1 MASFERSDSN
11 VVVKRGKESKV
22 MISNIVQNSVRFAQ
36 PIEIAKV
43 SLSSA
48 KTTAT
53 TMDEHRLHSFTSLQI
68 LLTNIVS
75 IDPYKRFRRNF
86 LMKAFITWSQ
96 CAPLL
101 QFCGELKY
109 QLQERT
115 SLFAALRDS
124 YYKDVVSLKYY
135 LSKILSLIEEEDLQ
149 YNIDSNM
156 SNDLAVIPSLTVRA
170 IIDKAVNLPALTSVQ
185 LKEMLTNAGLI
196 QMDQGKLYKFTHD

>member
-1 MASFERSDSN
+1 MASFERSES
-11 VVVKRGKESKV
+11 VIAVERGEESKV

-36 PIEIAKV
+36 PSEIATF
-43 SLSSA
+43 SLPSTKSPI
-48 KTTAT
+48 
-53 TMDEHRLHSFTSLQI
+53 TMDQHRLHSFTSLQI

-86 LMKAFITWSQ
+86 LMKAFIRWSQ

-109 QLQERT
+109 QLQERN

-135 LSKILSLIEEEDLQ
+135 LNKILSLIEEEDLQ
-149 YNIDSNM
+149 YDIDSNM

-196 QMDQGKLYKFTHD
+196 HMDKGKVYKLTHD